1 VSEERSNSQ
10 RRLRPR
16 PGSRPR
22 RAPRAD
28 ASRLVAYDV
37 LRAVADRD
45 AYANLVLPSLLS
57 DRGIEGR
64 DAAFATE
71 LVYGT
76 LRMRGLYDAVLA
88 TCVDRP
94 LDALDDGIIEVL
106 RLGAHQLLGMR
117 VPTHAAVSE
126 TVDVARTVMSAGP
139 SALINAVLRT
149 VSRQDAATWIEQVA
163 PSREADLLGHL
174 SIEHSHPRW
183 IVSAFHDALA
193 GDVVA
198 LEALLVANN
207 EAPMVTLVARPGRMD
222 RDALIERG
230 AEPGRWSPLSAVLPS
245 GDPAA
250 LDVIRDG
257 RAGVQDEG
265 SQLVALALANAP
277 VVGDEGAWLDL
288 CAGPGGKAALLAG
301 LADEAG
307 GSLTAVEPREHR
319 ARLVEQAL
327 LTAPGEHLVLTGDGT
342 VIVGGSDVS
351 VASYDRVLVDAPCSG
366 LGALRRR
373 PESRWRRQPSDVAA
387 LVPLQRS
394 LLGAA
399 LDAVKPGGVVAYVTC
414 SPHLAETRM
423 VVADVMRKRADVE
436 QLDARPLFPGVSD
449 LGEGPHVQLWPHLH
463 GTDAMFLAL
472 LRRAPSNDGGFAPSP
487 VG

>member
-1 VSEERSNSQ
+1 M
-10 RRLRPR
+10 
-16 PGSRPR
+16 
-22 RAPRAD
+22 
-28 ASRLVAYDV
+28 AYDV

-57 DRGIEGR
+57 DRGVEGR

-76 LRMRGLYDAVLA
+76 LRMQGLYDAILA

-94 LDALDDGIIEVL
+94 LDALDPGIIEVL

-149 VSRQDAATWIEQVA
+149 VSRQDAPTWIDQVA
-163 PSREADLLGHL
+163 PAREADLLAHL
-174 SIEHSHPRW
+174 SVRYSHPRW
-183 IVSAFHDALA
+183 IVSAFHDALV
-193 GDVVA
+193 GDVSA
-198 LEALLVANN
+198 LEALLAANN
-207 EAPMVTLVARPGRMD
+207 LAPAVTLVARPGR
-222 RDALIERG
+222 LERSELLEYG
-230 AEPGRWSPLSAVLPS
+230 ARPGRWSPWAAVMES

-250 LDVIRDG
+250 FDVIRDG

-265 SQLVALALANAP
+265 SQLVAWAFATSS
-277 VVGDEGAWLDL
+277 VEGDRGAWLDL
-288 CAGPGGKAALLAG
+288 CAGPGGKAAVLAG
-301 LADEAG
+301 LASQVG
-307 GSLTAVEPREHR
+307 GSLTAIEPREHR

-327 LTAPGEHLVLTGDGT
+327 ITAPGEHRVLIGDGRT
-342 VIVGGSDVS
+342 IVADGRVPDGGF
-351 VASYDRVLVDAPCSG
+351 DRALVDAPCTG

-387 LVPLQRS
+387 LVPVQRE
-394 LLGAA
+394 LLAAA
-399 LDAVKPGGVVAYVTC
+399 LDAVKPGGVVGYVTC

-423 VVADVMRKRADVE
+423 VVADVLKHRGDVK
-436 QLDARPLFPGVSD
+436 QIDARALLPEVND
-449 LGEGPHVQLWPHLH
+449 LGPGPHVQLWPHVH
-463 GTDAMFLAL
+463 GTDAMFLAM
-472 LRRAPSNDGGFAPSP
+472 LRKTSSNLTGSQAAPLG
-487 VG
+487 